1 MKLKGKRSQLGANY
15 DESIGCFTDSYM
27 LQCKG
32 GGGNQNT
39 TTEPSKEQKAIL
51 NKQLELAGKMED
63 LGPQQFYGGDL
74 VAKQDPYS
82 QLGLASQF
90 GAAGSM
96 GNISDIAA
104 GRFKSAMEYDPLQD
118 PQNQSYLDA
127 ITAPLTEQFTEE
139 TLPALTTQAMQQG
152 AYGGD
157 RAALLKAEAAGDYM
171 GKMAQTRS
179 QALQDIVTSNRQ
191 LQSDMLSKVPSL
203 QEAALQPSQVIRDIG
218 ADYEGRSQAEIDASR
233 ERFEFEQQAPGQ
245 SLKDASSMLGGI
257 DFGSITKT
265 TGGGGK

>member
-27 LQCKG
+27 IQCKG
-32 GGGNQNT
+32 GGSST
-39 TTEPSKEQKAIL
+39 TSTAPSEEQRAIL
-51 NKQLELAGKMED
+51 NKQLELAGKMEG
-63 LGPQQFYGGDL
+63 LGPQQFYEGNL
-74 VAKQDPYS
+74 VAGQDQYS
-82 QLGLASQF
+82 RLGLDSQF

-96 GNISDIAA
+96 GDISDIAA
-104 GRFKSAMEYDPLQD
+104 GRFQSAMEYDPLQD
-118 PQNQSYLDA
+118 PQNEVYLDA
-127 ITAPLTEQFTEE
+127 ITAPLTEQFTED

-157 RAALLKAEAAGDYM
+157 RAALLKAEATGDYM
-171 GKMAQTRS
+171 SKMAQTRS

-191 LQSDMLSKVPSL
+191 LQADMLRQVPTL
-203 QEAALQPSQVIRDIG
+203 QDAALQPSQVIRDIG
-218 ADYEGRSQAEIDASR
+218 ADYEGRSQAEIDAMR

-257 DFGSITKT
+257 DFGSVTKT
-265 TGGGGK
+265 TKGGGK

>member
-32 GGGNQNT
+32 GGSST
-39 TTEPSKEQKAIL
+39 TTNEPSREQKAIL

-74 VAKQDPYS
+74 VAEQDPYS

-90 GAAGSM
+90 GAAGAM
-96 GNISDIAA
+96 GDISDIAS
-104 GRFKSAMEYDPLQD
+104 GKFKSAMEYDPLQD
-118 PQNQSYLDA
+118 PQNKAYLDA
-127 ITAPLTEQFTEE
+127 ITAPLTEQFREE
-139 TLPALTTQAMQQG
+139 TLPTLTTQAMQQG

-157 RAALLKAEAAGDYM
+157 RAALLKAEATGDYM

-191 LQSDMLSKVPSL
+191 LQADMLTKVPSL

-218 ADYEGRSQAEIDASR
+218 ADYEGRSQAEIDAAR
-233 ERFEFEQQAPGQ
+233 ERFEFEQEAPRQA
-245 SLKDASSMLGGI
+245 LRDASSMLGGI
-257 DFGSITKT
+257 DFGSVTRT
-265 TGGGGK
+265 TGGGK